1 MNTALNGILEISMK
15 VKELIETLQQFDQE
29 CTVMVEADKLDIT
42 YGGITS
48 VCENLFSKEPIV
60 EITFDCV

>member
-1 MNTALNGILEISMK
+1 MK
-15 VKELIETLQQFDQE
+15 VKELIEILQQFDTE
-29 CTVMVEADKLDIT
+29 CKVMIEADRLDIT

-60 EITFDCV
+60 EITFDCNIVEENKQ